1 VKCNEDQREKEV
13 TAELLKV
20 MTEREKAEEDW
31 ELVKWELERR
41 SLERE
46 QQKTVVLEG
55 QLEAR
60 DGRPGGCHVAR

>member
-1 VKCNEDQREKEV
+1 
-13 TAELLKV
+13 

-41 SLERE
+41 TLERE

-55 QLEAR
+55 QLDRETV
-60 DGRPGGCHVAR
+60 GRAAATWPGGDADAPEG

>member
-41 SLERE
+41 TLERE

-55 QLEAR
+55 QLE
-60 DGRPGGCHVAR
+60 